1 MPAKKNYRK
10 KSRNPKK
17 LQKNA
22 AQSKF
27 KLRRPRDATIKSI
40 APILETKKYLGL
52 LAGSIPGPIASFMS
66 NTGPTHVYVPGAFT
80 YMSETS
86 VTGPP
91 PSPAVEGND
100 IFSKYLQMKFRIT
113 YPSSNNAPENVQV
126 QPVEMIWG
134 WCKPL
139 NYTSLTSPT
148 RENCSRQ
155 DIVNHVTHQIAEE
168 FNEATDHMKF
178 NDRVKRNYNIIG
190 RKKLYPNNNRNVILN
205 TWVPELPSGFQ
216 QKGGPSPVFKNVS
229 WNMNKKVELT
239 RTTDSTGTND
249 PFLYPNQAYIPFV
262 LLHNPSYAEYSAN
275 DGEHINQIEVV
286 RNSCHW
292 FNDA

>member
-1 MPAKKNYRK
+1 MPKFTAAQRK
-10 KSRNPKK
+10 AYAARRRNRRGR
-17 LQKNA
+17 QA

-27 KLRRPRDATIKSI
+27 KLRRPKNAVVKSI

-52 LAGSIPGPIASFMS
+52 LAGSIPGPVTSYMS
-66 NTGPTHVYVPGAFT
+66 NTGPTHVYVPGSFT
-80 YMSETS
+80 YMSQQQFQN
-86 VTGPP
+86 
-91 PSPAVEGND
+91 SPAVEGND
-100 IFSKYLQMKFRIT
+100 VFSKYLEMKFRLT
-113 YPSSNNAPENVQV
+113 YPSNANAPPNIQV

-139 NYTSLTSPT
+139 NYTSLTTPK

-168 FNEATDHMKF
+168 FNEKLDNMKF

-190 RKKLYPNNNRNVILN
+190 RRKLVPNNNRDVFQN
-205 TWVPELPSGFQ
+205 TWDIGAVQ
-216 QKGGPSPVFKNVS
+216 QQGGPTPIFRNVN
-229 WNMNKKVELT
+229 WKMNKKVELT
-239 RTTDSTGTND
+239 LSSDSTGTAD

-262 LLHNPSYAEYSAN
+262 LLFNPSYAEYPTN
-275 DGEHINQIEVV
+275 VGEAITQIEVT